1 MNNDFL
7 KKVKN
12 IIIIIVVLL
21 SIIFICLVILN
32 NIKKE
37 KNTYDPNYT
46 VGLEKRNTKQV
57 DINEEYFPI
66 KNCIEI
72 YYSKI
77 NSFIGVNKN
86 NDIENKTREKIKD
99 TMANSML
106 DILNKQYVEEFKITK
121 ENIISFFEEKN
132 EDLNFIIDNM
142 YVYDKDDNISIYVVY
157 GKEISENNSEKS
169 GFIVEVD
176 RKDETFSIIPYE
188 YLLKKGWDDISN
200 IDYSM
205 LNFAEI
211 KINDNNEFSQQRI
224 DDEDVAI
231 NIFQD
236 YKNKIQYD
244 IDSAY
249 EVIDTE
255 YKAKRFNSSI
265 KEYKEYIKKINN
277 ILKNNKLA
285 KIRTT
290 WLENEQQTE
299 YICMDIYGNY
309 FIFKGNIT
317 QYSVLLDTYTIE
329 IDEFKEEY
337 QKADE
342 AKKVALNLEKFQQMI
357 NGKDYESA
365 YYILDEN
372 FRNDKFGTL
381 ENFIYYI
388 EENWFECNKFSY
400 DECEENDGIYII
412 KVSVVNAIQ
421 EDDNSK
427 SIPKT
432 FAMKIKNKTDFVIS
446 FNVD

>member
-1 MNNDFL
+1 M
-7 KKVKN
+7 
-12 IIIIIVVLL
+12 
-21 SIIFICLVILN
+21 
-32 NIKKE
+32 
-37 KNTYDPNYT
+37 
-46 VGLEKRNTKQV
+46 
-57 DINEEYFPI
+57 
-66 KNCIEI
+66 
-72 YYSKI
+72 
-77 NSFIGVNKN
+77 
-86 NDIENKTREKIKD
+86 
-99 TMANSML
+99 
-106 DILNKQYVEEFKITK
+106 
-121 ENIISFFEEKN
+121 
-132 EDLNFIIDNM
+132 
-142 YVYDKDDNISIYVVY
+142 
-157 GKEISENNSEKS
+157 
-169 GFIVEVD
+169 
-176 RKDETFSIIPYE
+176 
-188 YLLKKGWDDISN
+188 
-200 IDYSM
+200 
-205 LNFAEI
+205 
-211 KINDNNEFSQQRI
+211 
-224 DDEDVAI
+224 
-231 NIFQD
+231 
-236 YKNKIQYD
+236 
-244 IDSAY
+244 
-249 EVIDTE
+249 
-255 YKAKRFNSSI
+255 
-265 KEYKEYIKKINN
+265 
-277 ILKNNKLA
+277 NNKLA

-432 FAMKIKNKTDFVIS
+432 FAMKLKNKTDFVMS